1 MGNTIMDNKR
11 LDKKKAA
18 LKTAT
23 NMKLLISSAT
33 REHELNQ
40 LLCYYDSIEAEID
53 QMLGYYDSLIRS

>member
-1 MGNTIMDNKR
+1 MDNTIIDNKR
-11 LDKKKAA
+11 LCEKEAA

-53 QMLGYYDSLIRS
+53 QMLGYYDSLISS

>member
-1 MGNTIMDNKR
+1 MDNTIIDNKR
-11 LDKKKAA
+11 LDEKEAA
-18 LKTAT
+18 LKTAI

-53 QMLGYYDSLIRS
+53 QMLSYYDSCISS